1 MDDSSSPLAGVYLPR
16 DDDLGSSDEVKVFK
30 DEGED
35 DLEGLDGFNAS
46 FSEEL
51 QAALLEDKSLLIQET
66 ENLSIKDELLAL
78 EPPPGVPPGP
88 HHLLESK
95 PTQMPTVV
103 GHRSGQ
109 FY

>member
-1 MDDSSSPLAGVYLPR
+1 MMFLETGVEESSSPLAGVYLPR

-78 EPPPGVPPGP
+78 EPPPGVPAPRARTRSRLRP
-88 HHLLESK
+88 H
-95 PTQMPTVV
+95 P
-103 GHRSGQ
+103 R
-109 FY
+109 